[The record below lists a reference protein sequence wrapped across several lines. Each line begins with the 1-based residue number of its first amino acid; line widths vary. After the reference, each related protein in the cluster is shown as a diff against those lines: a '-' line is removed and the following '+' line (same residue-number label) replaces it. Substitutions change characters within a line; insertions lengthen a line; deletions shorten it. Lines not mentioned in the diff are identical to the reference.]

1 MPPKRQ
7 APNCPLPIGREYS
20 IHWSETFMLLAG
32 FLYQSVSWCSGVS
45 EAMPST
51 GKGSTIVTCEASTRK
66 SGLFSSPASQRPIE
80 FPADAP
86 PHWLKYLCEKEPF
99 VLIS

>member
-51 GKGSTIVTCEASTRK
+51 G
-66 SGLFSSPASQRPIE
+66 
-80 FPADAP
+80 
-86 PHWLKYLCEKEPF
+86 
-99 VLIS
+99 